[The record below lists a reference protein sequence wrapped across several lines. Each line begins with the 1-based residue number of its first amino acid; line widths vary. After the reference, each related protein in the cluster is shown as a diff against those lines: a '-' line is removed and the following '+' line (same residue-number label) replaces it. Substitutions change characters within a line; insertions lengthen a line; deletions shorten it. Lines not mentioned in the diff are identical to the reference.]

1 MVRVRVRVRVRAAAL
16 TSSIVGVSAHLHRSR
31 GQSCVAQR
39 ITQYSSV
46 ASSRTA
52 LQVLGSRVSR
62 VRVRGRVRVR
72 VEGAGLQ
79 VLG

>member
-1 MVRVRVRVRVRAAAL
+1 
-16 TSSIVGVSAHLHRSR
+16 VSAHLHRSR

-52 LQVLGSRVSR
+52 LQGKEGRA
-62 VRVRGRVRVR
+62 RG
-72 VEGAGLQ
+72 
-79 VLG
+79 